1 MPVTAFFDITDMQ
14 EGRLYLFE
22 DGRLEDSRT
31 FEIGE
36 DGRFY
41 AGELPEVEEAFVSLP
56 LEEFDYRVLELP
68 FSEPERVREVLP
80 FELDGLI
87 LDGAESAAMDAMVL
101 GKAEGGKH
109 RVLAA
114 YIRKDALA
122 RLIEGLSGLGADPRA
137 VTCLE
142 LASAINA
149 AEGAEDMGR
158 ALLEPPAL
166 EESERPALA
175 LKETESPTI
184 NLRRGEFAYT
194 RDAERAMRSFR
205 FTAAALIALLLIVSG
220 DVGVR
225 AAKVKKETARVSEE
239 IISTYRGAFPAE
251 KPGAAQ
257 GLAYKMKARLKEL
270 REKDRA
276 LKTVSPLEFLMKLQ
290 ETRPQGVAY
299 TDITLD
305 REFVVLKGEAPS
317 LSDVE
322 QAKAT
327 LEGFLAE
334 VKISET
340 GQSVKDKVAF
350 TITAREKAP

>member
-1 MPVTAFFDITDMQ
+1 MPVTAFFDITGMQ
-14 EGRLYLFE
+14 QGRLYLFE
-22 DGRLEDSRT
+22 DNRLEDARP

-36 DGRFY
+36 DHRFY

-56 LEEFDYRVLELP
+56 LDALDYRVLELP

-87 LDGAESAAMDAMVL
+87 LGGTESAAIDAVVL
-101 GKAEGGKH
+101 GEAEGGKH

-114 YIRKDALA
+114 YVQKDALA
-122 RLIEGLSGLGADPRA
+122 RLIEGLSALGVDPRA
-137 VTCLE
+137 ITCLE
-142 LASAINA
+142 LANAVRA
-149 AEGAEDMGR
+149 AEGGEDMGR

-175 LKETESPTI
+175 LKEAENPTI

-194 RDAERAMRSFR
+194 RDAERARRSFR
-205 FTAAALIALLLIVSG
+205 FTAGLLIAILLIVSG
-220 DVGVR
+220 DIAVK
-225 AAKVKKETARVSEE
+225 AAKVRKETARVSED
-239 IISTYRGAFPAE
+239 IISTYKGAFPAE
-251 KPGAAQ
+251 KPGTAQ
-257 GLAYKMKARLKEL
+257 GLAYKMKARLKEM

-276 LKTVSPLEFLMKLQ
+276 LKAVSPLGFLMKLQ
-290 ETRPQGVAY
+290 ETSPEGLAY

-305 REFVVLKGEAPS
+305 REFVVLKGEAQS
-317 LSDVE
+317 LSGVE
-322 QAKAT
+322 QAKSS

-350 TITAREKAP
+350 TITAKAEAP